1 MQIARYILLAV
12 LLFGL
17 VAGCGGPAVE
27 VPDNPAPKPNAKAKP
42 VRISS
47 SLPAKPAPAKS
58 R

>member
-1 MQIARYILLAV
+1 MQIARSFLFAV

-27 VPDNPAPKPNAKAKP
+27 TPENPAPKPKGKP
-42 VRISS
+42 VPVSS
-47 SLPAKPAPAKS
+47 QLPAKPAPAKS